1 LGKTVLFSPT
11 CYLLDLVT
19 KSSRVKKQQR
29 TIVLIEVS
37 YRNMLR
43 MLTKIIVVSTIM
55 RSFPVATCTIYQ
67 TYIA

>member
-55 RSFPVATCTIYQ
+55 
-67 TYIA
+67 